1 MNPVS
6 LPTLTRKPL
15 RLLKLLPQQSRL
27 RVIMIVALDGTRT
40 LSPSVRRV
48 SQL

>member
-1 MNPVS
+1 
-6 LPTLTRKPL
+6 
-15 RLLKLLPQQSRL
+15 
-27 RVIMIVALDGTRT
+27 MIVALDGTRT